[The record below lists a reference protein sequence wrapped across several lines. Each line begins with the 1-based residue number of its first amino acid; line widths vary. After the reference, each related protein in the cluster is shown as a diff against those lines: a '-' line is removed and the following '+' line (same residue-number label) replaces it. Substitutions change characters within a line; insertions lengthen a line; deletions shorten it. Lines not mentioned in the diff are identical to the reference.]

1 MKARPATSALPR
13 AAALPARPWLPWLAG
28 GGAIALALYTVLRV
42 HAAGQ
47 SLLALTLLVITALAL
62 WTYTSART
70 NALRYLFPGV
80 ATAALFVV
88 FPMLYT
94 VGIGFTNY
102 SSQNLLDEA
111 QARAFLLDEAAPAPD
126 SARAFTLHPEGGR
139 WRLRL
144 AAAAGSEADR
154 NSDSNT
160 GNSAGTSTALLTP
173 PLALA
178 APAEGAAA
186 APRRPVALAA
196 ESSAAPAPGLAPA
209 LPLRE
214 VVPLLPAL
222 RRLALNTPDG
232 ATLSLVSLREFAQMQ
247 PLYTAAADG
256 TLAESATGKAYRPD
270 AGNGFYTAADGS
282 RLAPGYR
289 VGVGLRHYA
298 TLFSE
303 GKFREPF
310 LGVFIWT
317 VVFSGLS
324 IVFAA
329 GLGLLLSVLL
339 NWDALPFKAAYRLVL
354 FLPYAVPGFISILVF
369 KGLFNQ
375 NLGEINFIL
384 NGLFGVRPAWFSDPL
399 LAKTMLLVVNVWLGF
414 PYMMILCSGLIQS
427 IPADLYEASA
437 VAGASPWANFRH
449 ITLPLILKPMTP
461 LLISAFAFN
470 FNNFVL
476 VSLLTGGRP
485 DQLDTTLP
493 AGTTD
498 ILVSYTWRIA
508 FQDSGQ
514 QFGLASAISTVI
526 FLIVAAITVLQLRFT
541 RRAEDERKH

>member
-1 MKARPATSALPR
+1 MTAPQRAGGATSAAPTWWGR
-13 AAALPARPWLPWLAG
+13 VAGVGATAAC
-28 GGAIALALYTVLRV
+28 LYAVLLV

-47 SLLALTLLVITALAL
+47 TLLALTLLVITALAL

-80 ATAALFVV
+80 AAAAIFVI

-102 SSQNLLDEA
+102 STQNLLDQA
-111 QARAFLLDEAAPAPD
+111 AARAVLLEEATPAPD
-126 SARAFTLHPEGGR
+126 SNRAFTLH
-139 WRLRL
+139 
-144 AAAAGSEADR
+144 AAGDR
-154 NSDSNT
+154 FVVRVAQPD
-160 GNSAGTSTALLTP
+160 GSALASA

-178 APAEGAAA
+178 APAEAGAAT
-186 APRRPVALAA
+186 VATPLQ
-196 ESSAAPAPGLAPA
+196 PAPGTPPAAA
-209 LPLRE
+209 LPLRD
-214 VVPLLPAL
+214 VVPHVPAL
-222 RRLALNTPDG
+222 RTLALTTPQG
-232 ATLSLVSLREFAQMQ
+232 TRLSIISLREVAQMQ
-247 PLYTAAADG
+247 PLFTAQSGGALVERTTG
-256 TLAESATGKAYRPD
+256 TRYAPLAET
-270 AGNGFYTAADGS
+270 GFYTAADGAT
-282 RLAPGYR
+282 LLPGYR
-289 VGVGLRHYA
+289 VGVGWRHYA
-298 TLFSE
+298 TIFSE

-310 LGVFIWT
+310 VGVFVWT
-317 VVFSGLS
+317 VVFSGLT

-329 GLGLLLSVLL
+329 GLGLLLAVLL
-339 NWDALPFKAAYRLVL
+339 NWDALPFKGAYRLVL

-375 NLGEINFIL
+375 NLGEINLIL
-384 NGLFGVRPAWFSDPL
+384 NGLFGIRPAWFSDPL
-399 LAKTMLLVVNVWLGF
+399 LAKTMLLIVNVWLGF
-414 PYMMILCSGLIQS
+414 PYMMVLCSGLIKS

-449 ITLPLILKPMTP
+449 ITLPLILKPLTP

-476 VSLLTGGRP
+476 ISLLTGGRP

-526 FLIVAAITVLQLRFT
+526 FLIVAAITLLQLRFT
-541 RRAEDERKH
+541 RLAEDKK

>member
-1 MKARPATSALPR
+1 MKHSRYLWGAVAT
-13 AAALPARPWLPWLAG
+13 
-28 GGAIALALYTVLRV
+28 ALALYAVLRV

-47 SLLALTLLVITALAL
+47 TLLALTLLVLAALAL

-70 NALRYLFPGV
+70 NALRYLFPGI
-80 ATAALFVV
+80 ATAAIFVI

-102 SSQNLLDEA
+102 SSKNLLEPDAARAYLLDEA
-111 QARAFLLDEAAPAPD
+111 IPAAA
-126 SARAFTLHPEGGR
+126 SARAYTLHAQGDR
-139 WRLRL
+139 YRLRL
-144 AAAAGSEADR
+144 AAPEGGGAVLA
-154 NSDSNT
+154 
-160 GNSAGTSTALLTP
+160 TP
-173 PLALA
+173 PLALSSTTA
-178 APAEGAAA
+178 APVELQAANDAELG
-186 APRRPVALAA
+186 
-196 ESSAAPAPGLAPA
+196 SA

-214 VVPLLPAL
+214 VVNHLAVLRAL
-222 RRLALNTPDG
+222 TLKTPDG
-232 ATLSLVSLREFAQMQ
+232 AALTLTGLRTYAQLQPVYAAQPDGSLTDTLTKVSYKPNDEQ
-247 PLYTAAADG
+247 
-256 TLAESATGKAYRPD
+256 
-270 AGNGFYTAADGS
+270 GFYTSAAGD
-282 RLAPGYR
+282 RLLPGYR
-289 VGVGLRHYA
+289 VAVGLRHYA
-298 TLFSE
+298 SIFSE
-303 GKFREPF
+303 GQFREPF
-310 LGVFIWT
+310 LGVFTWT
-317 VVFSGLS
+317 VVFSALS
-324 IVFAA
+324 IFFAA

-339 NWDALPFKAAYRLVL
+339 NWEALPFKGAYRLVL

-399 LAKTMLLVVNVWLGF
+399 LAKTMLLIVNVWLGF
-414 PYMMILCSGLIQS
+414 PYMMVLCTGLIKS
-427 IPADLYEASA
+427 IPSDLYEASA
-437 VAGASPWANFRH
+437 IAGAGPLANFWH
-449 ITLPLILKPMTP
+449 ITLPLILKPLTP

-476 VSLLTGGRP
+476 ISLLTGGRP

-526 FLIVAAITVLQLRFT
+526 FLIVAAITLVQLRFT
-541 RRAEDERKH
+541 KLADDTPR